1 MCSSPQLSVFRQ
13 EIQLLSHHVPD
24 LAVGEPELSLHD
36 HRVLVMHLECVG
48 LGDTE
53 LDFLLG
59 EPAEG
64 ICECLRLPPSN
75 ILDPRE

>member
-1 MCSSPQLSVFRQ
+1 MFRQ

-48 LGDTE
+48 RGDTE
-53 LDFLLG
+53 LDFLPE
-59 EPAEG
+59 EPAKG
-64 ICECLRLPPSN
+64 ICECLRRPPSN
-75 ILDPRE
+75 MLDPRG

>member
-64 ICECLRLPPSN
+64 ICECLRLPLSN